1 MSKYVQMLCFFIIPS
16 RTCRKRHIKTLDST
30 TSICCR
36 FFSVHAQQLLSDC
49 QFSVPWILVSSS
61 SSNEDKI
68 TLKSTGSWG
77 FRIKMGDLRKFIA
90 DSGVVEHS
98 PITSHYPSH
107 CFNFN
112 LHLTFGYLVV
122 HISLP
127 HHPQAV
133 PLQQKAPELF
143 QWYFRHKLRC
153 PWRSCSPPQ
162 RLKLISRNK

>member
-1 MSKYVQMLCFFIIPS
+1 MAKIPSQVNTRAPKLRLIGKAMSKYVQMLCFFIIPS
-16 RTCRKRHIKTLDST
+16 RTCRKRHIKTLHST

-98 PITSHYPSH
+98 PITS
-107 CFNFN
+107 
-112 LHLTFGYLVV
+112 
-122 HISLP
+122 
-127 HHPQAV
+127 
-133 PLQQKAPELF
+133 PLSQPLF
-143 QWYFRHKLRC
+143 QFQPPFDLWI
-153 PWRSCSPPQ
+153 SGCSHIPAPPPTGSPFTT
-162 RLKLISRNK
+162 KGS